1 MTIRELQKRL
11 TAAVSVLALFASADE
26 VVMTTQY
33 ADGSTNTWTQGD
45 LQAALGLMNRK
56 YHRDMGTESGRTA
69 WHGKRL
75 GQYLVTNDVGRI
87 TIVNLYTDGYV
98 HTNAGTRAS
107 TIYKDPE
114 ASAKAAAEAAAR
126 AEAVRATWESANLP
140 PDLAALR
147 AAQRAAAVTNEV
159 TVTITP

>member
-1 MTIRELQKRL
+1 MKTILL
-11 TAAVSVLALFASADE
+11 AVVSAFAIFAEADD

-45 LQAALGLMNRK
+45 LQEALGLMNRK
-56 YHRDMGTESGRTA
+56 YHRDMATESGRTA

-98 HTNAGTRAS
+98 HTNTGFRAS
-107 TIYKDPE
+107 STYKDPE
-114 ASAKAAAEAAAR
+114 AAAKAAAEAAAR
-126 AEAVRATWESANLP
+126 AEAVRAAWETANLP
-140 PDLAALR
+140 PELAALR
-147 AAQRAAAVTNEV
+147 AAQRAAATTNEV

>member
-1 MTIRELQKRL
+1 MKSILL
-11 TAAVSVLALFASADE
+11 AAVSVLALFASADE

-56 YHRDMGTESGRTA
+56 YHRDMATESGRRA
-69 WHGKRL
+69 WHGSRL

-87 TIVNLYTDGYV
+87 TIVNLYADGYV

-107 TIYKDPE
+107 STYKDPE
-114 ASAKAAAEAAAR
+114 AAAKAAAEAAAR
-126 AEAVRATWESANLP
+126 AEAVRAAWETANLP
-140 PDLAALR
+140 PELAALR
-147 AAQRAAAVTNEV
+147 AAQRAAATTNEV
-159 TVTITP
+159 TVIVSP